1 MITKREMNMSNQF
14 GNNFSLKWE
23 MILKKGIQHLK
34 DNLLLFFLSGVA
46 TSVQSPLKLSLNW
59 FCKWH
64 QKGKSVV
71 FIPFTFLLMLLTRGL
86 EDWCCFWQ
94 LPWYNQHTKA
104 VYAIILRILFGISS
118 LLILLSQGGLYILGH
133 VQEDEFN
140 SEVRQVFFK
149 IYFCFC
155 FVFFFL
161 FFT

>member
-1 MITKREMNMSNQF
+1 MRDGLEKGNSPFEGQF
-14 GNNFSLKWE
+14 AFV
-23 MILKKGIQHLK
+23 
-34 DNLLLFFLSGVA
+34 FLSGVA

-71 FIPFTFLLMLLTRGL
+71 FIPFYFPLDVIDKGTWRLML
-86 EDWCCFWQ
+86 FWQ

-149 IYFCFC
+149 ICFCFC
-155 FVFFFL
+155 FVFYL

>member
-1 MITKREMNMSNQF
+1 MNMSNQF
-14 GNNFSLKWE
+14 GNNFSLKWA
-23 MILKKGIQHLK
+23 MVLKKEIHHLK

-71 FIPFTFLLMLLTRGL
+71 FIPFYFPLDVIDKGTWRLML
-86 EDWCCFWQ
+86 FWQ

-118 LLILLSQGGLYILGH
+118 LLILLSRVVSTFLVTFKKMNSIL
-133 VQEDEFN
+133 
-140 SEVRQVFFK
+140 K
-149 IYFCFC
+149 
-155 FVFFFL
+155 
-161 FFT
+161 